1 MQSII
6 IKRSEK
12 FYLLIYTKWLKYSQ
26 GRIHLKNQADLLQNA
41 KFCAYRLVH
50 NYRICKW
57 FKVWNSVRKNTP
69 AESISLKRHEEKI
82 TENTALKRSISF
94 HSKMF
99 NHTPCLNKRY
109 KLRCFTIKVWQ
120 MHRCLQF
127 DEDKR
132 TNHNEIKSL
141 NYLNYNGN
149 DTVRDSLKHYVTDSM
164 FFFKEKL
171 LAQYTVSYLLF
182 WWQVLSDLTLAIL
195 HKLRTSLLL

>member
-6 IKRSEK
+6 IKRKEK
-12 FYLLIYTKWLKYSQ
+12 FYLIYTKWLKYSQ
-26 GRIHLKNQADLLQNA
+26 SRIHHKNQADLLENA

-50 NYRICKW
+50 NYIICKW

-109 KLRCFTIKVWQ
+109 KLRCFTIKVSRWQ

-149 DTVRDSLKHYVTDSM
+149 DTARDSLKHYVMDSM
-164 FFFKEKL
+164 LFLLKKC

-182 WWQVLSDLTLAIL
+182 WLTSSVWFDISNL
-195 HKLRTSLLL
+195 T